1 MTVELTRENLFK
13 PTPQRSENKADVT
26 TRAARSIL
34 IAETAIRE
42 AKTERLRKARLA
54 HETTEPPVAPKKR
67 AAAKRAG
74 SRS

>member
-1 MTVELTRENLFK
+1 MAIELTKENFFK

-26 TRAARSIL
+26 TKAALSIL

-67 AAAKRAG
+67 AGAKRVS